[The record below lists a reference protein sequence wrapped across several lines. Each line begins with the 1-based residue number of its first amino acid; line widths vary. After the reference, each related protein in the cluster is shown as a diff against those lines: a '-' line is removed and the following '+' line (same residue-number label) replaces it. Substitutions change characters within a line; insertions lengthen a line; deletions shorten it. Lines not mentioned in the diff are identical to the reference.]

1 MGLPIINIIDHVL
14 AAVNSA
20 IKNGKG
26 EILVLLQ
33 KKQING
39 VKVNITISLEVNTV
53 KKETKK
59 YKAKNKVNWLF
70 LALETANEARY
81 LNRPTSSKKMESI
94 VIEKNKTNIFSGLIA
109 ALLVQ
114 EFLISPIGHNCAMT
128 KISAPIIA
136 TIQYVSKVIF
146 PNLILGKNRVDNVIP
161 RNVITLMTIVAIIQV
176 SIIDLLHSNAIDKN
190 EK

>member
-1 MGLPIINIIDHVL
+1 MFVGLPIINIIDHVL

-39 VKVNITISLEVNTV
+39 VKVSITISLEVNTV
-53 KKETKK
+53 KKDTKK
-59 YKAKNKVNWLF
+59 YNAKNKVNWLF

-81 LNRPTSSKKMESI
+81 LHSWAI
-94 VIEKNKTNIFSGLIA
+94 
-109 ALLVQ
+109 
-114 EFLISPIGHNCAMT
+114 T

-146 PNLILGKNRVDNVIP
+146 PSLILGKNRVDNVIP

-176 SIIDLLHSNAIDKN
+176 SIIDLLQSNAIDKN